1 MLPSETIFYIGDT
14 ARVPY
19 GGKSRKT
26 VERYSIEIGGLLL
39 AEQAKM
45 IVVACNTASALAVPR
60 MKELFK
66 VPVQGVV
73 TPGAEAS
80 LRATRN
86 GRIGVIGTR
95 ATIASGAYE
104 RAIHALDPRAK
115 VFSEACPLL
124 VPLIEE
130 GMFDDPITD
139 QIINRY
145 LAPLFAEDIDTL
157 VLGCTHYPLAQEA
170 IARVGGKHYHPGRF
184 RRELRP
190 RGQGPSRRPGPRR
203 AGGPSGKTRCRP
215 DRLYGGLSPHGRAGP
230 GAGYRRRA
238 APHGAGGID
247 ASDKQLAAFSRWQ
260 SPRLSA
266 RYGQETFSSVN
277 IQNMPAVLEENECG
291 GSSARWRANFSGRC
305 PRALQLPL
313 QELGALADF
322 RRQAA
327 KDDAYDGRGGD
338 IVTYIVDRNVNYTN
352 VCNVYCKFCA
362 FYRTEK
368 DADHYVLSIEQIDQ
382 KLDELAAEGGVQVL
396 LQGGHHPKL
405 GIDFYL
411 DMLSHIRAKYPQI
424 NIHGFSPPEFNHFSQ
439 VFRNATAGGDRRFQQ
454 AGLGSIPGGG
464 GEILV
469 DRVRDRIAPLKCK
482 TDQWLEVM
490 RIGHELGLRSSAT
503 MMFGHVE
510 SVDDRIEHLQR
521 LRDTQDETGG
531 FTAFI
536 CWTFQP
542 ENTRLKAETVTSAEY
557 LRMQALS
564 RIFLDNFE
572 NVQSSWVTQGPKIGQ
587 IALKFGANDFG
598 SVMME
603 ENVVSSAGTTF
614 RLNAAGYR
622 TPHSRRRL
630 RTASPQHLVSAA
642 QLAGTAFR
650 LRLIHRWKLFIALT
664 LFADR

>member
-1 MLPSETIFYIGDT
+1 MDKKRFEC
-14 ARVPY
+14 
-19 GGKSRKT
+19 K
-26 VERYSIEIGGLLL
+26 
-39 AEQAKM
+39 
-45 IVVACNTASALAVPR
+45 
-60 MKELFK
+60 
-66 VPVQGVV
+66 
-73 TPGAEAS
+73 
-80 LRATRN
+80 
-86 GRIGVIGTR
+86 
-95 ATIASGAYE
+95 
-104 RAIHALDPRAK
+104 
-115 VFSEACPLL
+115 
-124 VPLIEE
+124 
-130 GMFDDPITD
+130 D
-139 QIINRY
+139 Q
-145 LAPLFAEDIDTL
+145 E
-157 VLGCTHYPLAQEA
+157 
-170 IARVGGKHYHPGRF
+170 
-184 RRELRP
+184 
-190 RGQGPSRRPGPRR
+190 
-203 AGGPSGKTRCRP
+203 
-215 DRLYGGLSPHGRAGP
+215 
-230 GAGYRRRA
+230 
-238 APHGAGGID
+238 
-247 ASDKQLAAFSRWQ
+247 
-260 SPRLSA
+260 
-266 RYGQETFSSVN
+266 
-277 IQNMPAVLEENECG
+277 MPAALEDDVVNRVLDG
-291 GSSARWRANFSGRC
+291 ARISQEDA
-305 PRALQLPL
+305 RALYRLPL
-313 QELGALADF
+313 QELGALADY

-327 KDDAYDGRGGD
+327 KDDAYDGRGRE

-368 DADHYVLSIEQIDQ
+368 DADHYVLSLEQIDQ

-411 DMLSHIRAKYPQI
+411 DMLSHIRGKYPQI

-439 VFRNATAGGDRRFQQ
+439 VFGMPLREVIERFKQ

-490 RIGHELGLRSSAT
+490 RIGHELSLRSSAT

-510 SVDDRIEHLQR
+510 SIDDRIEHLQR

-564 RIFLDNFE
+564 RIFLDNFD

-614 RLNAAGYR
+614 RLNAQDIERLVREAGYE
-622 TPHSRRRL
+622 PHRRSTWYEL
-630 RTASPQHLVSAA
+630 
-642 QLAGTAFR
+642 
-650 LRLIHRWKLFIALT
+650 LT
-664 LFADR
+664 